1 MGKLK
6 NGILGGVSGKVGT
19 VTCYCLN
26 GQEIVRSNGKNNNPP
41 TIKQLNNYQQMEV
54 ISEFFNGMK
63 PILKTGF
70 GHEAIGTIKNYHN
83 LAIEYNKPN
92 ALKGYFP
99 DVEIDYPKIV
109 ISAGHLSLAFNPTV
123 EMVAEGLKFNWEVQH
138 NIPQENTDRVML
150 LAYAPNSK
158 DMSFNNSG
166 AQRIEGCDILKI
178 PSSMKNEPLEVY
190 MSFVSDDRLSASN
203 SQYLGLITVL

>member
-19 VTCYCLN
+19 VICYDLN
-26 GQEIVRSNGKNNNPP
+26 GQEIIRSNGKNNNPP
-41 TIKQLNNYQQMEV
+41 TIKQLNNHQQMKV
-54 ISEFFNGMK
+54 INEFFTGMAQL
-63 PILKTGF
+63 LKTGF
-70 GHEAIGTIKNYHN
+70 DPEARGTTKNYLN
-83 LAIEYNKPN
+83 LAVEYNKPN

-99 DVEIDYPKIV
+99 DVEIDYPKII
-109 ISAGHLSLAFNPTV
+109 ISAGNLSQAFNPTV
-123 EMVAEGLKFNWEVQH
+123 EMVAEGLRFNWDLQH
-138 NIPQENTDRVML
+138 NIPQENSDRVML

-158 DMSFNNSG
+158 EMSFNNSG
-166 AQRIEGCDILKI
+166 AQRIEGCDILKVI
-178 PSSMKNEPLEVY
+178 PSMRNEPLEVY